1 MRLLKLTLVA
11 LVVALPIASAGAQ
24 KPPKKPP
31 PGQSGTGPYGTVPT
45 LTIAARPNPVVFA
58 STTTLTGSL
67 RSNTANVRIILQS
80 RTFSPRG
87 EFANISS
94 TTTDRRGDYRFV
106 PKPRAN
112 TVYRAL
118 TDTQPVGGSVE
129 LLVRVRMRVGVRTS
143 RSVVRAGSLVRFRG
157 LVFPRHNG
165 RRAYIQR
172 RSPTGRW
179 VTVARP
185 TLRAYNATSSRYTRR
200 IRVRRTGVYRVKVN
214 GHADHATGYSRR
226 VRITTF

>member
-1 MRLLKLTLVA
+1 MRTLTLIVVWLVA
-11 LVVALPIASAGAQ
+11 TLPIAGAGAQ
-24 KPPKKPP
+24 KPP

-45 LTIAARPNPVVFA
+45 LTIAARPNPVVWG
-58 STTTLTGSL
+58 STTALTGSL
-67 RSNTANVRIILQS
+67 RSNTANVRVILQS

-87 EFANISS
+87 TFANISS

-106 PKPRAN
+106 PKPRVN
-112 TVYRAL
+112 TVYRVL

-129 LLVRVRMRVGVRTS
+129 LLVRVRTRVGVRTS
-143 RSVVRAGSLVRFRG
+143 RSVVRAGRLVRFSG

-165 RRAYIQR
+165 RRAYVQR

-179 VTVARP
+179 VTLARP
-185 TLRAYNATSSRYTRR
+185 TQRSFNAASSRYTRR

-226 VRITTF
+226 VRIVAF